1 MQLRRHNLTKDNI
14 PDLVKALRGAPG
26 EDDQLRELVDGIIG
40 RVRRE
45 GDEALV
51 SLTREFDCPGF
62 SLDQLRVPLEEIEAA
77 TLSAPAE
84 LMEALKMAAENVRL
98 FHQHEMRGSWT
109 AAMRHSQMLGQRM
122 IPVDRAGL
130 YVPGG
135 GAAYPSTV
143 LMTVIPAQ
151 VAGVSEIFIC
161 TPPGADGKV
170 NQAVLA
176 AAGLLGVSEI
186 YRVGGAQAVA
196 AMAFGTPTIR
206 SSNVIVG
213 PGN

>member
-1 MQLRRHNLTKDNI
+1 M
-14 PDLVKALRGAPG
+14 
-26 EDDQLRELVDGIIG
+26 
-40 RVRRE
+40 
-45 GDEALV
+45 

-130 YVPGG
+130 YVPRRRSRLSLNRADDRDSRPGG
-135 GAAYPSTV
+135 GCPR
-143 LMTVIPAQ
+143 
-151 VAGVSEIFIC
+151 IFIC
-161 TPPGADGKV
+161 TPPGNDGQV
-170 NQAVLA
+170 NQAVMA
-176 AAGLLGVSEI
+176 AAGLLGVTEM
-186 YRVGGAQAVA
+186 YRLGGAQAVA
-196 AMAFGTPTIR
+196 AMAFGTAAIR
-206 SSNVIVG
+206 SSDVIVG
-213 PGN
+213 PGNIFCYRSKAPGLRPGGDRQPGRSQRGCHHRQRFGAIGPDCH